1 MGLDVGLSGCH
12 VKWSVLKTNKK
23 KKRKRGKIGKV
34 QHAGERETEKGTV
47 QIRALAGILIGRLD
61 GQTISVSA
69 QIRRKYSIR
78 LDEQAC
84 GG

>member
-1 MGLDVGLSGCH
+1 MKWA
-12 VKWSVLKTNKK
+12 VKKNKK
-23 KKRKRGKIGKV
+23 EKRGEVGKLQ
-34 QHAGERETEKGTV
+34 QHARGGSEREKGYCG
-47 QIRALAGILIGRLD
+47 IRALAGFLT

>member
-1 MGLDVGLSGCH
+1 MVGFFFKKPCEVGWAVS
-12 VKWSVLKTNKK
+12 KK
-23 KKRKRGKIGKV
+23 KKKKGKGRELAV
-34 QHAGERETEKGTV
+34 ARTRERETEKGTV

-78 LDEQAC
+78 LEEQSY